1 MPKRPHDPVLLA
13 LIGNRIQ
20 EARLARGMTQATL
33 AERLQIE
40 VATLSRY
47 EQGHKG
53 PSITTIANAADVLE
67 VAVGD
72 LVDRD
77 RDLPEPR
84 HRPEVE
90 DAIRVLEGL
99 DDAELDL
106 ALRLLREVA
115 K

>member
-1 MPKRPHDPVLLA
+1 MPKRPHDPELLA

-20 EARLARGMTQATL
+20 EARLARGMTQAAL
-33 AERLQIE
+33 AEKLRIE

-47 EQGHKG
+47 EGGHKG
-53 PSITTIANAADVLE
+53 PSISTIAAAADVLD

-72 LVDRD
+72 LVDRG

-99 DDAELDL
+99 DDEQLDL
-106 ALRLLREVA
+106 AVRLLHEVA
-115 K
+115 R